1 MGGFRWARI
10 NTRSFR
16 DMRIK
21 QGELEFTSLTDD
33 MQHMYSDITGYFENL
48 TEDRPM
54 EAVLRQTISYIQS
67 KRWALYE

>member
-1 MGGFRWARI
+1 
-10 NTRSFR
+10 
-16 DMRIK
+16 
-21 QGELEFTSLTDD
+21 